1 MNEALKKE
9 MIYLSIFSILKRVYQ
24 NGEISKETFEKLNLK
39 NAECQG
45 CKPLTIWKIAHWK
58 KLKKQIKIEEQ

>member
-1 MNEALKKE
+1 MNETLKRE
-9 MIYLSIFSILKRVYQ
+9 MIYLSIVLILKRVYQ

-45 CKPLTIWKIAHWK
+45 CKPLTI
-58 KLKKQIKIEEQ
+58 

>member
-1 MNEALKKE
+1 MNETLKRE
-9 MIYLSIFSILKRVYQ
+9 MIYLLIFSILERVYQ

-45 CKPLTIWKIAHWK
+45 CKPLTI
-58 KLKKQIKIEEQ
+58 

>member
-9 MIYLSIFSILKRVYQ
+9 MIYLSIFLTLKRVYQ

-45 CKPLTIWKIAHWK
+45 CKPLTI
-58 KLKKQIKIEEQ
+58 

>member
-1 MNEALKKE
+1 MNEELKRE

-24 NGEISKETFEKLNLK
+24 NGEISKKTFEKLNIK

-45 CKPLTIWKIAHWK
+45 CKPLTI
-58 KLKKQIKIEEQ
+58 

>member
-1 MNEALKKE
+1 MNEELKRE

-24 NGEISKETFEKLNLK
+24 NGEISKETFEKLNIK

-45 CKPLTIWKIAHWK
+45 CKPLMI
-58 KLKKQIKIEEQ
+58 

>member
-1 MNEALKKE
+1 MNETLKRE
-9 MIYLSIFSILKRVYQ
+9 MIYLSIFLILKRVYQ

-45 CKPLTIWKIAHWK
+45 CKSLTI
-58 KLKKQIKIEEQ
+58 